1 MRRGQERPDHD
12 RLPGGRRVL
21 TWLAGGLLGLVAL
34 LLALGLAATWI
45 ITAQVEARYPPAGR
59 RVSVPGGQLAVL
71 EAGPGEGRPSRGT
84 VVLLHGASANGMDP
98 MQAFGRRLAGDGF
111 RVLAFDRP
119 GFGWSDRIGGS
130 AAASPAVQADLIARA
145 LDTLGIGPATI
156 VGHSWSGALAARL
169 ALDHPERVSGL
180 VLLAPALYPWP
191 GGAVPGYAGWYRSVF
206 GRALL
211 WLATHTVA
219 APLGLAYLDRFAAAV
234 FRPEPLPADYLDA
247 ARVPL
252 VLRPATFAA
261 NLQDLDGLYGF
272 LAEQSPRYGRIAVPT
287 TIVAGDADPVVR
299 TPVHAEPMARAVP
312 GARLVVLPGVGHML
326 HYTATDAVVA
336 EVEAVAARQ
345 SVGSE

>member
-1 MRRGQERPDHD
+1 MR
-12 RLPGGRRVL
+12 PGDDGRRRTRVRRVL
-21 TWLAGGLLGLVAL
+21 IGLVGAL
-34 LLALGLAATWI
+34 LAIVAALLAAGFAATWF
-45 ITAQVEARYPPAGR
+45 ITRQVEARYPPAGR
-59 RVSVPGGQLAVL
+59 RVALAGGALAVL

-119 GFGWSDRIGGS
+119 GFGWSDRIAGS
-130 AAASPAVQADLIARA
+130 AAASPAVQARLIAEA
-145 LDTLGIGPATI
+145 LGALAVGPATI
-156 VGHSWSGALAARL
+156 VGHSWSGALAATL

-191 GGAVPGYAGWYRSVF
+191 GGAVPGYAGWYRSVP

-211 WLATHTVA
+211 ALATHTVA
-219 APLGLAYLDRFAAAV
+219 APLGLSYLDRFAAAV
-234 FRPEPLPADYLDA
+234 FRPDPLPPGYVDE

-252 VLRPATFAA
+252 VLRPATFLA

-272 LAEQSPRYGRIAVPT
+272 LAAQSPRYPEIAVPT

-312 GARLVVLPGVGHML
+312 GARLVVLPGIGHML

-336 EVEAVAARQ
+336 EIEAVAARGR
-345 SVGSE
+345 VAAD